1 MTDERE
7 INAGLTERA
16 HHAGDG
22 KPAAPR
28 QRRMPAKKN
37 GRPCCGSC
45 AARGDRARW
54 GRICRTRTGA
64 AIRRS

>member
-1 MTDERE
+1 MTDERK

-28 QRRMPAKKN
+28 QRRMLAKILPAPQQM
-37 GRPCCGSC
+37 R
-45 AARGDRARW
+45 RA
-54 GRICRTRTGA
+54 
-64 AIRRS
+64 